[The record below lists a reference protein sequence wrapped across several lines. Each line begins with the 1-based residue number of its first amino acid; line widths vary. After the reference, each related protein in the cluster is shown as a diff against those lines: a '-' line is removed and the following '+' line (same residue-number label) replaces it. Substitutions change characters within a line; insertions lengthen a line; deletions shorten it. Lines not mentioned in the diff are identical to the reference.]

1 VSIQNIFS
9 LYDDKKPD
17 YLTQVV
23 IEHLLANRETRNDFK
38 QFLQRYWSLAERSDS
53 LRKHFLNEVMHF
65 LPETGG
71 RYPTVIKAIL
81 TDWAQYAA
89 YTLVEWTEIY
99 TALETNELLPPHCN
113 DVSRT
118 IYHTAS
124 RYGWKKHT
132 NGAASYEQGGEMLR
146 NGVLIICLIWLEY
159 PEYRQDIAISGASA
173 QVTFHALTYSVDW
186 KKVAQALD
194 AAGNPPSMI

>member
-1 VSIQNIFS
+1 MSIQNIFS

-23 IEHLLANRETRNDFK
+23 IENLLANKETRNDFK
-38 QFLQRYWSLAERSDS
+38 QFLQRYWSQAERSDS
-53 LRKHFLNEVMHF
+53 LRKHFLNVVMHF
-65 LPETGG
+65 LPEAGG

-99 TALETNELLPPHCN
+99 TALETNQPFPPHCN

-118 IYHTAS
+118 IYHMVN
-124 RYGWKKHT
+124 RYGWKKYT
-132 NGAASYEQGGEMLR
+132 DGATSYEQGSEMLR
-146 NGVLIICLIWLEY
+146 NGALISCLIWLDY
-159 PEYRQDIAISGASA
+159 PEYRQDVAMGGASI
-173 QVTFHALTYSVDW
+173 QVIFHALTYSVDW
-186 KKVAQALD
+186 KKVAQALEV
-194 AAGNPPSMI
+194 AENP